1 MKNRE
6 GSKVTL
12 TILMIVLIIAVI
24 LTLVITALGLLGEDG
39 ASFDKERKGVLTEL
53 TFVEGESRMV
63 MVGKV
68 LTERQDPN
76 TYIVKFDHQFRYEV
90 TEEIGNQLERGMTYS
105 YRPEING
112 SQVMIS
118 VPK

>member
-1 MKNRE
+1 MKKTQ
-6 GSKVTL
+6 GSKVTVS
-12 TILMIVLIIAVI
+12 ILMIILIIAVI
-24 LTLVITALGLLGEDG
+24 LTLVTTTLGLLGEGG

-90 TEEIGNQLERGMTYS
+90 TEEVGNQLERGMTYT

-112 SQVMIS
+112 SKVMIS
-118 VPK
+118 IPK